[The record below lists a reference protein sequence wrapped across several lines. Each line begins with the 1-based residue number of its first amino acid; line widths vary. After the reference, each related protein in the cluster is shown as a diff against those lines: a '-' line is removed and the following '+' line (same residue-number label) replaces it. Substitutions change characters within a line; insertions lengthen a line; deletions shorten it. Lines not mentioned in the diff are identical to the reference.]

1 MSTVPLLPAPG
12 GHAGHGVAGMLDV
25 WRRLTPAQFVIPA
38 VIGLVW
44 GLGNTLGWWIGRG
57 TIHVQ
62 QTAAHFLYEAAIP
75 MVLLALGL
83 AIVEAPTHSGPPRAA
98 PYAVA
103 ALVAALVGEAIFL
116 LTAPLLGL
124 DRCGCSVDRWPAGA
138 RVANM
143 LPDGIMICGFIAA
156 GYYFRRRG
164 VQRADTLRAAQL
176 EGAQLARQTL
186 ESKLQAMQARV
197 EPEFLFD
204 TLVEVQRLYETDARR
219 ADRILDQ
226 LIVYLRAALPQLHD
240 AASTMGKE
248 IDLAHAYLAIL
259 KMRYGERLAFTVAA
273 APEARRLPFPP
284 MVILPLID
292 HALAEG
298 PNASTLRGAIDVVA
312 SVVPGRLRLVVC
324 SEATQRP
331 EDPGQ
336 ATVDGLRVRLAAL
349 YGADARFEVRSEG
362 VVTIATVEIALDR
375 ADRDHR

>member
-1 MSTVPLLPAPG
+1 MGLL
-12 GHAGHGVAGMLDV
+12 
-25 WRRLTPAQFVIPA
+25 
-38 VIGLVW
+38 W
-44 GLGNTLGWWIGRG
+44 GLGNTLGWWIGDG
-57 TIHVQ
+57 TRNVLG
-62 QTAAHFLYEAAIP
+62 TAAHFLYEAALP
-75 MVLLALGL
+75 MVLLTLGL
-83 AIVEAPTHSGPPRAA
+83 AIVEGPTVSGPPRAT

-103 ALVAALVGEAIFL
+103 AIVAALAGEALFV
-116 LTAPLLGL
+116 LTAPLLGVE
-124 DRCGCSVDRWPAGA
+124 RCACNVDRWPAGA
-138 RVANM
+138 RIANM

-156 GYYFRRRG
+156 SYYFRRRG
-164 VQRADTLRAAQL
+164 VQRATALRAAQL

-259 KMRYGERLAFTVAA
+259 KMRYGERLAFTVSATS
-273 APEARRLPFPP
+273 EARGMPFPP

-292 HALAEG
+292 HAVAEG
-298 PNASTLRGAIDVVA
+298 PNASTLRGAIDIVA

-324 SEATQRP
+324 SEATQRGGAP
-331 EDPGQ
+331 DH
-336 ATVDGLRVRLAAL
+336 ATIDGLRVRLAAL
-349 YGADARFEVRSEG
+349 YGPDARLDVRSEG
-362 VVTIATVEIALDR
+362 VVTIATVEIALER
-375 ADRDHR
+375 TDRDHR

>member
-1 MSTVPLLPAPG
+1 M
-12 GHAGHGVAGMLDV
+12 AGVLDA
-25 WRRLTPAQFVIPA
+25 WRRLTPAQLVIPA
-38 VIGLVW
+38 ALGLVW

-57 TIHVQ
+57 TIHLP

-83 AIVEAPTHSGPPRAA
+83 AIVEAPTNSGPPRAA

-103 ALVAALVGEAIFL
+103 ALVAALAGEALFL
-116 LTAPLLGL
+116 LTSPLLGL
-124 DRCGCSVDRWPAGA
+124 DRCGCSVDRWPLGA
-138 RVANM
+138 RVTNM

-164 VQRADTLRAAQL
+164 AQRAATLRAAQV

-259 KMRYGERLAFTVAA
+259 KMRFGERLAFTGSATRKRA
-273 APEARRLPFPP
+273 GFP
-284 MVILPLID
+284 
-292 HALAEG
+292 
-298 PNASTLRGAIDVVA
+298 S
-312 SVVPGRLRLVVC
+312 
-324 SEATQRP
+324 RP
-331 EDPGQ
+331 WSSC
-336 ATVDGLRVRLAAL
+336 R
-349 YGADARFEVRSEG
+349 
-362 VVTIATVEIALDR
+362 
-375 ADRDHR
+375 